1 LENCIQPADK
11 ECENCGGIFTAAKS
25 STATRGDGR
34 RLYCSKKCF
43 TEGARSFE
51 EKPCAVC
58 GTLFYASGAYKNE
71 IQKTCS
77 WKCKTEFFSGANSH
91 GFRGGEHINKDS
103 NHKFVLIGKRKGYAS
118 KYIVEHRLLIAKYL
132 GRFLTRGETV
142 IHINNNGLDNK
153 LSNLYLCESMSEYAK
168 RRVGS
173 LPWPRKSNLEE
184 YKEKVK

>member
-1 LENCIQPADK
+1 M
-11 ECENCGGIFTAAKS
+11 
-25 STATRGDGR
+25 
-34 RLYCSKKCF
+34 KCR
-43 TEGARSFE
+43 A
-51 EKPCAVC
+51 
-58 GTLFYASGAYKNE
+58 
-71 IQKTCS
+71 
-77 WKCKTEFFSGANSH
+77 EFFSGANSH